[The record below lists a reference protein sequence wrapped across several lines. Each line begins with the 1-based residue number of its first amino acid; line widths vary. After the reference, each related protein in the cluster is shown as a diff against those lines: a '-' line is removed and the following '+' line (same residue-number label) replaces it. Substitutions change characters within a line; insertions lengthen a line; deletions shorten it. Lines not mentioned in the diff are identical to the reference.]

1 MILYWL
7 DHVRLFLFLS
17 SCTPL
22 GILFQ
27 AKPNRNTIVSLNAE
41 MTGMC
46 QEQWH
51 KGYYIIAC
59 HCIDDI
65 VHFTTG
71 WWFGT
76 FFISLYIVGISSSHL
91 TSIFLRWVGIPPTKS
106 YTSLAIWCV
115 FSCPVPTGTGSQ
127 LQSVAV
133 ICVRSCCTLEYVG
146 ITE

>member
-7 DHVRLFLFLS
+7 DHVQLFLFIS

-27 AKPNRNTIVSLNAE
+27 AKPNRNTIISLNAE

-51 KGYYIIAC
+51 KGYYI
-59 HCIDDI
+59 HCMSLYWWLYILQL
-65 VHFTTG
+65 VGGLEHFL
-71 WWFGT
+71 F
-76 FFISLYIVGISSSHL
+76 LYIVGISSSHL